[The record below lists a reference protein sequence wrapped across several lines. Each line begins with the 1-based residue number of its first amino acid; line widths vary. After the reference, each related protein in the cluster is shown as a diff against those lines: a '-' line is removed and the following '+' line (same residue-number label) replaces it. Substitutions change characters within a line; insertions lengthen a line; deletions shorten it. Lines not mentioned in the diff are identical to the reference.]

1 MTVMSPQPL
10 AFDELV
16 IDFAGRRLLRAGAE
30 QPLEPKAFDVLALLS
45 AAPGQ
50 AFTRDQI
57 LDAVWGHRHV
67 TPAVLNR
74 IMSLLRHA
82 LGEDAQHA
90 RYLHTLYGVGYRF
103 NLPPQVPAAGAMP
116 VQGEVTALPTASG
129 AAVAFPA
136 GPASPAIAGYQR
148 RATDRTPAPSQ
159 RWRPWLW
166 AAPLLAMLAFAGW
179 RASPD
184 TTPLKPATAA
194 PAPAVA
200 RSIAVLPLTNA
211 SGDPSQQFFS
221 DGLSENLIAT
231 LSRFDGVKVIG
242 RTSAFRFR
250 DSKEDSRTM
259 GHQLGAAYLLDGSVQ
274 RADAI
279 VRISARLTR
288 ADDGSTVWAEHYD
301 RPYKDLFALQ
311 DEIARAVADA
321 LHARLVSARDAARQG
336 DRPPSGSIEAYN
348 AYLRGLQHFYA
359 QDFEASV
366 AQQQQATRLDPGY
379 AAAWAQLSIASA
391 LIGQDQTDRGKARAA
406 FRTSRAAVDR
416 ALALGPDLGIAHGAL
431 GNLLFASEFRW
442 TDALAEL
449 QRGVALAPDNG
460 PMQGGL
466 SRVLAANGR
475 LGEAIIHRER
485 FLSIEPLAPFNYG
498 LYADLL
504 AAAGRLDEAEEN
516 LRIGQQLA
524 RSPVPHYR
532 LLYVALLR
540 GDAKTAMAV
549 ARQQAPRW
557 REVDIALAAQAG
569 VDRAAADAALERALA
584 DARKGGGTPYQIAQV
599 YALRGD
605 APHAVAW
612 LERAW
617 DARDISLHQLLYD
630 PLILRFRRDPALIAF
645 CAKVGLPP
653 PGESEALSIDQI
665 HAALVATR

>member
-10 AFDELV
+10 AFDDLV
-16 IDFAGRRLLRAGAE
+16 IDFAGRRLLRAGVE
-30 QPLEPKAFDVLALLS
+30 QPLEPKAFDVLVLL
-45 AAPGQ
+45 ATAPGQ

-103 NLPPQVPAAGAMP
+103 NLPAGMPAVGAMVPVQAQAPTSSATAGAAGIP
-116 VQGEVTALPTASG
+116 VESS
-129 AAVAFPA
+129 
-136 GPASPAIAGYQR
+136 SPAIAGRQR
-148 RATDRTPAPSQ
+148 RATDRAPMPSP
-159 RWRPWLW
+159 RWRLLLW
-166 AAPLLAMLAFAGW
+166 CVPLLAMLAFAGW
-179 RASPD
+179 RASPR

-194 PAPAVA
+194 TAPPME

-231 LSRFDGVKVIG
+231 LSRFDGLKVIG

-250 DSKEDSRTM
+250 DSKQDSRTM
-259 GHQLGAAYLLDGSVQ
+259 GQTLGVAYLLDGSMQ
-274 RADAI
+274 RADGI

-301 RPYKDLFALQ
+301 RPYKDVFALQ

-321 LHARLVSARDAARQG
+321 LHARLVSAQDAARQG

-348 AYLRGLQHFYA
+348 AYLRGLQRFYA
-359 QDFEASV
+359 QDFAGSV
-366 AQQQQATRLDPGY
+366 AQQQEATRLDPGY

-391 LIGQDQTDRGKARAA
+391 LIGQDQADRGKAQAA
-406 FRTSRAAVDR
+406 FRTSRMAVDR
-416 ALALGPDLGIAHGAL
+416 ALALAPDLGIAHGAL
-431 GNLLFASEFRW
+431 GNLLFASDIRW

-460 PMQGGL
+460 QMQGGL

-475 LGEAIIHRER
+475 LGEAIAHRQR
-485 FLSIEPLAPFNYG
+485 FLSIEPLAPFNYA

-504 AAAGRLDEAEEN
+504 VAAGRLDEAEEN

-532 LLYVALLR
+532 LLYVAVLR
-540 GDAKTAMAV
+540 GDANTAMAV
-549 ARQQAPRW
+549 ARQQPSRW
-557 REVDIALAAQAG
+557 RDVNVALAAQVG
-569 VDRAAADAALERALA
+569 LDRAAADATLERALA
-584 DARKGGGTPYQIAQV
+584 DARNEGGMPYQIAQV

-605 APHAVAW
+605 VAHTVAW

-617 DARDISLHQLLYD
+617 DARDISIHQLLYD
-630 PLILRFRRDPALIAF
+630 PLILRFRHDPALIAF
-645 CAKVGLPP
+645 CTKVGLPP
-653 PGESEALSIDQI
+653 PDNSEALGIDRI
-665 HAALVATR
+665 RAALVATR